1 VKRGVLRYDPEAHAA
16 YVKYSDNMVL
26 VTREMSDCVLIDL
39 DADANIVGVELLYVE
54 MEKQS

>member
-1 VKRGVLRYDPEAHAA
+1 MKRGVLKYDPETHAA
-16 YVKYSDNMVL
+16 YIKYSESMVL